1 MVRTFFTDRCLAQ
14 VIKTLDCFIVITSD
28 LQLREDKNLV
38 GAGEDRA
45 RYAYLDL
52 LAGTLTEHEKNLDRL
67 ISRLEEI
74 SGSLSELRKREKP
87 AKLVQRETSA
97 PAEAPE
103 TLVYMKLKIDRPA
116 EELKKILDSL
126 KE

>member
-52 LAGTLTEHEKNLDRL
+52 LAGTLTEHEKSLDRL

-74 SGSLSELRKREKP
+74 SGSLSELRKRERP
-87 AKLVQRETSA
+87 VKLVQGEMPA

>member
-14 VIKTLDCFIVITSD
+14 VIKTLDCFIVITSE
-28 LQLREDKNLV
+28 LQLREEKHLV

-67 ISRLEEI
+67 ISKLEEI
-74 SGSLSELRKREKP
+74 SASLSELRKREKP
-87 AKLVQRETSA
+87 VKLVQGETSA

>member
-1 MVRTFFTDRCLAQ
+1 
-14 VIKTLDCFIVITSD
+14 
-28 LQLREDKNLV
+28 
-38 GAGEDRA
+38 
-45 RYAYLDL
+45 LDL

-67 ISRLEEI
+67 ISRLEEL
-74 SGSLSELRKREKP
+74 SESLSELRKRERP
-87 AKLVQRETSA
+87 VKLVQGEMPA
-97 PAEAPE
+97 AAEAPE